1 MSKYT
6 AEELKG
12 WALEFVRD
20 FNDGGIRALEV
31 ILTVS
36 AITGEEPEAV
46 IEHIKDMAR

>member
-1 MSKYT
+1 MSEYT

-12 WALEFVRD
+12 WALEFVGD
-20 FNDGGIRALEV
+20 LNDGGIRALEL

-46 IEHIKDMAR
+46 VEHIKELAR